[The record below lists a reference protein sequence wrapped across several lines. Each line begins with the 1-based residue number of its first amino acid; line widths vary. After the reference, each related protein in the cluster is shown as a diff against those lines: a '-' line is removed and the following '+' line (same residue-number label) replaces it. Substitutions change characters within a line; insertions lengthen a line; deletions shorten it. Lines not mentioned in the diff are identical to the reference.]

1 MTAALPVYGKQYI
14 RFMESALV
22 PDNLALDAFVLVAI
36 NSAVPTEPP
45 TLELAN
51 AAGEVFGVLQQRFNL
66 ATSGFATDLNR
77 QASVATSGLL
87 LIKADPN
94 ALQSQ
99 NDALKV
105 DGNGRSSSAG
115 GAGAVTVDGTTPI
128 VRHRVLVGGI
138 NMVLV
143 SFN

>member
-87 LIKADPN
+87 LIKADPAN
-94 ALQSQ
+94 LQSQ

-105 DGNGRSSSAG
+105 DAAGRSSSAG

>member
-1 MTAALPVYGKQYI
+1 M
-14 RFMESALV
+14 
-22 PDNLALDAFVLVAI
+22 
-36 NSAVPTEPP
+36 
-45 TLELAN
+45 
-51 AAGEVFGVLQQRFNL
+51 FGVLQQRFNL

-87 LIKADPN
+87 LIKADPAN
-94 ALQSQ
+94 LQSQ

-105 DGNGRSSSAG
+105 DAAGRSSSAG

-138 NMVLV
+138 NEMLSRLGIKTIPCQAAHIPEGADLLCAVKR
-143 SFN
+143 NQM